1 MIALP
6 PQPDLDLASLVRTV
20 PDFPKAGIQF
30 RDITTLIGNAV
41 GFAES
46 VRRLSALAAVHR
58 PDFIVAVEAR
68 GFLFGAAMATAM
80 GLGVVPVRKA
90 GKLPGVT
97 IGVDYELEYGVD
109 RLELHE
115 GAVLPGHRVVLVD
128 DLLATGGTILA
139 TAALMQSVGAE
150 VAAALFVIDLPDL
163 GGSQRLEA
171 GQAAMSA
178 IAASA
183 STQKIARAFP
193 PALAR

>member
-6 PQPDLDLASLVRTV
+6 SRPDLDLSSLVRTI
-20 PDFPKAGIQF
+20 PDFPKPGIQF
-30 RDITTLIGNAV
+30 RDITTLIGDAA

-58 PDFIVAVEAR
+58 PDLIVAVEAR

-80 GLGVVPVRKA
+80 GLGLVPVRKA

-97 IGVDYELEYGVD
+97 IGVDYELE
-109 RLELHE
+109 LELHE
-115 GAVLPGHRVVLVD
+115 GAVLPGYRVVLVD

-139 TAALMQSVGAE
+139 AADLMRHVGAE

-163 GGSQRLEA
+163 GGSARLSAA
-171 GQAAMSA
+171 GLHCETL
-178 IAASA
+178 IA
-183 STQKIARAFP
+183 FEGD
-193 PALAR
+193 

>member
-6 PQPDLDLASLVRTV
+6 PQPDLDLASLVRTI
-20 PDFPKAGIQF
+20 PDFPKPGIQF
-30 RDITTLIGNAV
+30 RDITTLIGDAA

-80 GLGVVPVRKA
+80 GLGIVPVRKA

-97 IGVDYELEYGVD
+97 IGVDYQLEYGVD

-139 TAALMQSVGAE
+139 TAELMRSVGAD
-150 VAAALFVIDLPDL
+150 VVAALFVIDLPDL

-171 GQAAMSA
+171 AGLNCNTL
-178 IAASA
+178 IV
-183 STQKIARAFP
+183 FDGD
-193 PALAR
+193 

>member
-6 PQPDLDLASLVRTV
+6 PQPDLDLAALVRTI
-20 PDFPKAGIQF
+20 PDFPKPGIQF
-30 RDITTLIGNAV
+30 RDITTLIGHAA

-46 VRRLSALAAVHR
+46 VRRLSARAETYR

-68 GFLFGAAMATAM
+68 GFLFGAAMASAM

-115 GAVLPGHRVVLVD
+115 GAVEAGHRVVLVD

-139 TAALMQSVGAE
+139 TAELMRAAGAE

-163 GGSQRLEA
+163 GGARRLNEA
-171 GQAAMSA
+171 GLPCETL
-178 IAASA
+178 IA
-183 STQKIARAFP
+183 FDGD
-193 PALAR
+193 

>member
-6 PQPDLDLASLVRTV
+6 PRPELDLASLVRTI
-20 PDFPKAGIQF
+20 PDFPKPGIQF
-30 RDITTLIGNAV
+30 RDITTLIGDAA
-41 GFAES
+41 GFSES
-46 VRRLSALAAVHR
+46 VRRLAVRAAAHR
-58 PDFIVAVEAR
+58 PDYIVAVEAR

-80 GLGVVPVRKA
+80 GIGLVPVRKA

-115 GAVLPGHRVVLVD
+115 GAVTAGHRVVLVD

-139 TAALMQSVGAE
+139 AAKLMQSVGAE

-171 GQAAMSA
+171 AGLACETL
-178 IAASA
+178 IA
-183 STQKIARAFP
+183 FDGD
-193 PALAR
+193 

>member
-6 PQPDLDLASLVRTV
+6 PQPDLDLASLVRTI
-20 PDFPKAGIQF
+20 PDFPKPGIQF
-30 RDITTLIGNAV
+30 RDITTLIGDAA

-139 TAALMQSVGAE
+139 TAALMRNVGAE
-150 VAAALFVIDLPDL
+150 VAAALFVIDLPGL
-163 GGSQRLEA
+163 GGSQRLETA
-171 GQAAMSA
+171 GLACETL
-178 IAASA
+178 IA
-183 STQKIARAFP
+183 FDGD
-193 PALAR
+193 

>member
-6 PQPDLDLASLVRTV
+6 PQPDLDLASLVRTI
-20 PDFPKAGIQF
+20 PDFPKPGIQF
-30 RDITTLIGNAV
+30 RDITTLIGDAA

-80 GLGVVPVRKA
+80 GLGLVPVRKA

-139 TAALMQSVGAE
+139 TAALMRNVGAE
-150 VAAALFVIDLPDL
+150 VAAALFVIDLPGL
-163 GGSQRLEA
+163 GGSQRLAAA
-171 GQAAMSA
+171 GLRCETL
-178 IAASA
+178 IA
-183 STQKIARAFP
+183 FDGD
-193 PALAR
+193 

>member
-6 PQPDLDLASLVRTV
+6 PQPDLDLASLVRTI
-20 PDFPKAGIQF
+20 PDFPKPGIQF
-30 RDITTLIGNAV
+30 RDITTLIGDAA
-41 GFAES
+41 GFSES
-46 VRRLSALAAVHR
+46 VRRLSARAAAYR
-58 PDFIVAVEAR
+58 PDLIVAVEAR

-128 DLLATGGTILA
+128 DLLATGGT
-139 TAALMQSVGAE
+139 AL
-150 VAAALFVIDLPDL
+150 AAARLVKRTGGEIAGARFVVDLPGL
-163 GGSQRLEA
+163 GGSKALAEA
-171 GQAAMSA
+171 GIDIRSLME
-178 IAASA
+178 
-183 STQKIARAFP
+183 FEGD
-193 PALAR
+193 

>member
-6 PQPDLDLASLVRTV
+6 PRPELDLASLVRTI
-20 PDFPKAGIQF
+20 PDFPKPGIQF
-30 RDITTLIGNAV
+30 RDITTLIGEAA
-41 GFAES
+41 GFSES
-46 VRRLSALAAVHR
+46 VRRLAVRAAAHR
-58 PDFIVAVEAR
+58 PDYIVAVEAR

-80 GLGVVPVRKA
+80 GIGLVPVRKA

-115 GAVLPGHRVVLVD
+115 GAVTAGRRVVLVD

-139 TAALMQSVGAE
+139 AAKLMQSVGAE

-171 GQAAMSA
+171 AGLACETL
-178 IAASA
+178 IA
-183 STQKIARAFP
+183 FDGD
-193 PALAR
+193 

>member
-6 PQPDLDLASLVRTV
+6 PRPDLDLAALVRTI
-20 PDFPKAGIQF
+20 PDFPKPGIQF
-30 RDITTLIGNAV
+30 RDITTLIADAA

-46 VRRLSALAAVHR
+46 VRRLSARAAAYR
-58 PDFIVAVEAR
+58 PDLIVAVEAR

-80 GLGVVPVRKA
+80 GLGLVPVRKA

-115 GAVLPGHRVVLVD
+115 GAVAAGHRVVLID

-139 TAALMQSVGAE
+139 TARLMKQVGAE

-163 GGSQRLEA
+163 GGSQRLADA
-171 GQAAMSA
+171 GLACETL
-178 IAASA
+178 IA
-183 STQKIARAFP
+183 FDGD
-193 PALAR
+193 

>member
-1 MIALP
+1 MNDEQIAYLR
-6 PQPDLDLASLVRTV
+6 QSIRTIA
-20 PDFPKAGIQF
+20 DYPKPGIQF
-30 RDITTLIGNAV
+30 RDITTLIGDAA

-46 VRRLSALAAVHR
+46 VRRLSARAAAHR
-58 PDFIVAVEAR
+58 PDHIVAVEAR

-115 GAVLPGHRVVLVD
+115 GAVLPGRRVVLVD

-139 TAALMQSVGAE
+139 AAALMRSAGAE
-150 VAAALFVIDLPDL
+150 VAAAMFVIDLPDL

-171 GQAAMSA
+171 AGITCETL
-178 IAASA
+178 IA
-183 STQKIARAFP
+183 FDGD
-193 PALAR
+193 

>member
-1 MIALP
+1 MIARP
-6 PQPDLDLASLVRTV
+6 PAPDLDLAALVRTI
-20 PDFPKAGIQF
+20 PDFPKPGIQF
-30 RDITTLIGNAV
+30 RDITTLIGDAA

-46 VRRLSALAAVHR
+46 VRRLSDRAAAYD
-58 PDFIVAVEAR
+58 PDLIVAVEAR

-80 GLGVVPVRKA
+80 GLGLVPVRKA

-115 GAVLPGHRVVLVD
+115 GAVEAGHRVVLID

-139 TAALMQSVGAE
+139 TAELMKNVGAE

-163 GGSQRLEA
+163 GGSERLAAA
-171 GQAAMSA
+171 GLACETL
-178 IAASA
+178 IA
-183 STQKIARAFP
+183 FDGD
-193 PALAR
+193 

>member
-6 PQPDLDLASLVRTV
+6 PQPDLDLASLVRTI
-20 PDFPKAGIQF
+20 PDFPKPGIQF
-30 RDITTLIGNAV
+30 RDITTLIGDAA

-80 GLGVVPVRKA
+80 GLGIVPVRKA

-139 TAALMQSVGAE
+139 TAALMRSVGAE

-163 GGSQRLEA
+163 GGSQRLT
-171 GQAAMSA
+171 AARGCWA
-178 IAASA
+178 HLRDIDCV
-183 STQKIARAFP
+183 RRRLGFRP
-193 PALAR
+193 